1 VQARHDLSFLFGIVL
16 GGCAAASEGPPLE
29 YPALPAQEP
38 APAAAVAAAPAAST
52 ASAASTAPAARELSG
67 EWVEFWALSGDAD
80 TQRYVFTKD
89 GHYEWHA
96 TAQSQDPVQARFGT
110 YAVAGDALEL
120 QVRFEQQRGKCTN
133 GCRTPVEPPR
143 AESVVLADCPPNEEA
158 KKLDASYRC
167 LAIGDRAFWFKSA
180 R

>member
-1 VQARHDLSFLFGIVL
+1 VQARRDLSLLFGILL
-16 GGCAAASEGPPLE
+16 GGCAAAQEGPPPE
-29 YPALPAQEP
+29 YPALPKQTP
-38 APAAAVAAAPAAST
+38 APAPAAAPAAST
-52 ASAASTAPAARELSG
+52 APQAPARELSG
-67 EWVEFWALSGDAD
+67 EWVEFWALAGGAD

-110 YAVAGDALEL
+110 YAVQGDQLEL
-120 QVRFEQQRGKCTN
+120 HVRFEAQRGKCEN
-133 GCRTPVEPPR
+133 GCRTPVEPAR
-143 AESVVLADCPPNEEA
+143 AETLLLADCPPNEEA

-167 LAIGDRAFWFKSA
+167 VAIGERAFWLKYA